1 MSEELKRA
9 QARQRLKRV
18 MDREQAKLP
27 NIEPGASNQAFEVIQ
42 TTKSEELLSKEE
54 LRRLLFT
61 IIKDSE
67 QVDNI
72 MDDMNIVNDESAPLL
87 VENFKEMVA
96 DLKKTYKS
104 GVAFPQL
111 KGFIKRYADK
121 LLKQVTPDQNITYQ
135 TGAIEEVNNLRSL
148 IARGELLTRGQVN
161 EQTRELIARLAS
173 RNNDLL
179 ANKKEVERLQKLI
192 ADGVL
197 VPSSVVNQRE
207 QRLLEEFSQSNSEQI
222 SNIVRE
228 AVRLGAISTD
238 ISEPIELTDRDLR
251 RLAELKPYTE
261 KDVKPIINRL
271 SRDDK
276 AILSI
281 NLQNILTY
289 TLGPN
294 RSDVI
299 NEILDSFNKGL
310 ANPIKTLS
318 KKLQDDVPVTLGE
331 MINPTVPLVTE
342 WRNRKINELMKDPY
356 YKTKPEEIKPMV
368 EEMSKQMFGYGIKK
382 KKQ

>member
-18 MDREQAKLP
+18 MEREQAKLP
-27 NIEPGASNQAFEVIQ
+27 NIEPGASNQPFEVVQ

-72 MDDMNIVNDESAPLL
+72 MDDMNIVTDESAPLL
-87 VENFKEMVA
+87 VENFKKMVA
-96 DLKKTYKS
+96 DLKSTYKS

-135 TGAIEEVNNLRSL
+135 TGAVEEVNNLRSL
-148 IARGELLTRGQVN
+148 IARGELLTKGQVN
-161 EQTRELIARLAS
+161 EQTRELINRLAS

-179 ANKKEVERLQKLI
+179 ANKREVERLQKLI

-228 AVRLGAISTD
+228 AVKLGAISTD

-251 RLAELKPYTE
+251 RLAELKPYIE

-281 NLQNILTY
+281 NLNNILTD

-310 ANPIKTLS
+310 SNPIRTLS

-356 YKTKPEEIKPMV
+356 YKTKPEDIKPMV
-368 EEMSKQMFGYGIKK
+368 ERMSKQMFGYGIKK

>member
-18 MDREQAKLP
+18 IEREQAKLP
-27 NIEPGASNQAFEVIQ
+27 NIEPGASNQAFEIVQ

-72 MDDMNIVNDESAPLL
+72 MNDMNIVTDESAPLL
-87 VENFKEMVA
+87 VENFKKMVA
-96 DLKKTYKS
+96 DLKSTYKS

-135 TGAIEEVNNLRSL
+135 TGAVEEVNNLRSL

-161 EQTRELIARLAS
+161 EQTRELISRLAS

-179 ANKKEVERLQKLI
+179 ANKREVERLQKLI

-228 AVRLGAISTD
+228 AVKLGAISTD
-238 ISEPIELTDRDLR
+238 ISEPVELTDRDLR
-251 RLAELKPYTE
+251 RLNELKPYTE
-261 KDVKPIINRL
+261 KDVKPIIKKL

-281 NLQNILTY
+281 NLNNILTN

-294 RSDVI
+294 RSDII

-310 ANPIKTLS
+310 SNPIKTLS
-318 KKLQDDVPVTLGE
+318 KKLQDDAPVTLGE
-331 MINPTVPLVTE
+331 MINPTAPLVTE
-342 WRNRKINELMKDPY
+342 WRNRKMNELMKDPQY
-356 YKTKPEEIKPMV
+356 QRNPQNIKPMI